1 MGRTWWIVPT
11 LLAKMNEMSSPEVQ
25 IFFHHLL
32 HWSSNEEGAAHAN
45 CERDLF
51 SWGERAS
58 PMDTHIVPDGFNTS
72 RWFLE
77 PAHILVPNATSESF
91 RSSAAAVWHSFK
103 TTPMLATPVT
113 YTLHVVVGEFLDASE
128 CHLWFTTTDTERS
141 VIRRRERHGVDAA
154 QHLLVLLND
163 ELERRKSPAA
173 FELNTKL
180 FAFRERRAACWK
192 LGVT

>member
-1 MGRTWWIVPT
+1 MDRSNFVG
-11 LLAKMNEMSSPEVQ
+11 KDDMSSPEVQ
-25 IFFHHLL
+25 IFLHHLL

>member
-77 PAHILVPNATSESF
+77 PALHRMQRHARGLRFDASTVQ
-91 RSSAAAVWHSFK
+91 RSSAEKALAVKIARKDMKGNASCACNAFCGKLHYFGQIITRIRVK
-103 TTPMLATPVT
+103 TRVNQLVACTCTYSCSERNKRILQILRRSSLAQ
-113 YTLHVVVGEFLDASE
+113 F
-128 CHLWFTTTDTERS
+128 
-141 VIRRRERHGVDAA
+141 
-154 QHLLVLLND
+154 
-163 ELERRKSPAA
+163 
-173 FELNTKL
+173 
-180 FAFRERRAACWK
+180 
-192 LGVT
+192 

>member
-1 MGRTWWIVPT
+1 
-11 LLAKMNEMSSPEVQ
+11 
-25 IFFHHLL
+25 
-32 HWSSNEEGAAHAN
+32 
-45 CERDLF
+45 
-51 SWGERAS
+51 
-58 PMDTHIVPDGFNTS
+58 
-72 RWFLE
+72 
-77 PAHILVPNATSESF
+77 
-91 RSSAAAVWHSFK
+91 
-103 TTPMLATPVT
+103 MLATPVT

-128 CHLWFTTTDTERS
+128 CYLWFTTTDTERS